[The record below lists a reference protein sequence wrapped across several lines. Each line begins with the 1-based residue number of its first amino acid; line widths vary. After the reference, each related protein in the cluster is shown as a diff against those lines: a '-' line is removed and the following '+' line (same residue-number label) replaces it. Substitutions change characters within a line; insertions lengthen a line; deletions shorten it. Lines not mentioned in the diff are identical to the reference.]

1 MLKNKLIKLVL
12 IIICSVFIVT
22 GCNNSNITSSNDS
35 SIIEESSSALLDES
49 SSTSINENSFSTII
63 CSPNLS
69 VSDCEI
75 LNEIANYLEHH
86 FLIDY
91 EPVYDYTLDCKIN
104 LAMQGEVGLY
114 KLISKADTISYV
126 AAYHLSYGYDH
137 EVASFLND
145 RYFIINDYVLLLY
158 DDISDVKLDYNNYF
172 FYHMINV
179 MIFLKYYH
187 FYLIKCHY
195 ILLLHLLIYH
205 KQNYKQ
211 PNLINTQL
219 NQKIKTF

>member
-69 VSDCEI
+69 VSDYEI

-86 FLIDY
+86 FLID
-91 EPVYDYTLDCKIN
+91 
-104 LAMQGEVGLY
+104 
-114 KLISKADTISYV
+114 
-126 AAYHLSYGYDH
+126 
-137 EVASFLND
+137 F
-145 RYFIINDYVLLLY
+145 
-158 DDISDVKLDYNNYF
+158 
-172 FYHMINV
+172 
-179 MIFLKYYH
+179 
-187 FYLIKCHY
+187 
-195 ILLLHLLIYH
+195 
-205 KQNYKQ
+205 
-211 PNLINTQL
+211 
-219 NQKIKTF
+219 